1 MEVVRSWGSDGARKA
16 VLALEDG
23 SFFFGWG
30 FGSVGEA
37 QGEVVFNTGMVG
49 YVESLTD
56 PSYRGQILVQTYPL
70 IGNYGVQQ
78 SDFESRGVQVE
89 GYVVRNLCKYPSH
102 WSSSL
107 SLESWLESDGV
118 PGIFGVDTRSLT
130 TKLRYR
136 GTMLGVHMSYD
147 QSQEPNLHEIRT
159 KVSALSSPYTEDMV
173 YKVSTDRVIHHK
185 SRGKYKV
192 VLLDLGVKMGIIK
205 SLLQRGADVIQV
217 PASTSPDEIIDMKPD
232 GLVVSNGPGDPKLFR
247 RQIESVAQL
256 ISEELPTLGICLGN
270 QLVALAL
277 GALTFKLKFGHRGQ
291 NHPVI
296 RSSDGRILITSQNHS
311 FAVDLDSLN
320 GTGLKVEFTH
330 ANDKTI
336 EGLSHEKL
344 PILTTQFHPEASPG
358 PLDSQYIFDEFL
370 NMIELTRK

>member
-1 MEVVRSWGSDGARKA
+1 MEVVRSWGSDGPRKA

-30 FGSVGEA
+30 FGSIGEA

-70 IGNYGVQQ
+70 IGNYGVQE
-78 SDFESRGVQVE
+78 SELESRGIQVE
-89 GYVVRNLCKYPSH
+89 GYVVRNLCRYPSH
-102 WSSSL
+102 WSSSS
-107 SLESWLESDGV
+107 SLESWLESEGV
-118 PGIFGVDTRSLT
+118 PGIFGVDTRALT
-130 TKLRYR
+130 TKLRSR
-136 GTMLGVHMSYD
+136 GTMLGVLVSYD
-147 QSQEPNLHEIRT
+147 YGQEPNLYELRA
-159 KVSALSSPYTEDMV
+159 KVNALSSPYTEDMV
-173 YKVSTDRVIHHK
+173 YEVSTNEVVYHK
-185 SRGKYKV
+185 SQGKYKI
-192 VLLDLGVKMGIIK
+192 VLLDLGVKMGIVR
-205 SLLQRGADVIQV
+205 SLLARGADVIQV
-217 PASTSPDEIIDMKPD
+217 PASTSPNEIIDMEPE
-232 GLVVSNGPGDPKLFR
+232 GLVISNGPGDPKLFR
-247 RQIESVAQL
+247 RQIESVRQL
-256 ISEELPTLGICLGN
+256 ISEGLPTLGICLGN

-296 RSSDGRILITSQNHS
+296 RSSDGRLLITSQNHG
-311 FAVDLDSLN
+311 FAVEPNSLD

-336 EGLSHEKL
+336 EGLSHERL

-358 PLDSQYIFDEFL
+358 PLDSQYVFDEFL
-370 NMIELTRK
+370 KMIELSRK

>member
-136 GTMLGVHMSYD
+136 GTMLGVLMSYD